1 MLADDLDVWRNG
13 DSARDEVH
21 SIVNVE
27 NLVSAHRGHGLLER
41 GGVVSAAIASG
52 TERANAD
59 KAAGRHV
66 LVLRLGLCVPPSI
79 AVEQGAAL
87 GRSCHSLLDT
97 RGCCPRVRLA
107 LAPSC
112 NESVTSQNLT
122 VVGIGNGDGSV
133 GKVNIVDKQCSGR
146 DGRGAA
152 GVGSLDADRCVVDG
166 RVDKRDKYREKN
178 RVAAAKCRA
187 KKKEHIDGLE
197 ESHRTQSMLN
207 ALLKQTAQTL
217 RDELSFWRTQA
228 LQHGYC
234 DCKAIQEYNMRK
246 ARALAADG
254 EFGQTEAAL
263 DQLDSAPFSGS
274 EDVDV
279 NLIA

>member
-1 MLADDLDVWRNG
+1 MDTYASQPKDTFSSLQSADNG
-13 DSARDEVH
+13 NITPPDENWDMDDW
-21 SIVNVE
+21 SMDQE
-27 NLVSAHRGHGLLER
+27 PAEPKGRRS
-41 GGVVSAAIASG
+41 GG
-52 TERANAD
+52 
-59 KAAGRHV
+59 
-66 LVLRLGLCVPPSI
+66 
-79 AVEQGAAL
+79 
-87 GRSCHSLLDT
+87 
-97 RGCCPRVRLA
+97 
-107 LAPSC
+107 
-112 NESVTSQNLT
+112 
-122 VVGIGNGDGSV
+122 
-133 GKVNIVDKQCSGR
+133 
-146 DGRGAA
+146 
-152 GVGSLDADRCVVDG
+152 G